1 MALLRW
7 VLGIVVGVAVLIAI
21 SAGLVA
27 RVADGPVSILAG
39 GPFTSGELVDAA
51 PDDWSFATDVEEV
64 ELQLL
69 EPARSRITWIVV
81 HQGRPYIPCG
91 FLNVPLWKQ
100 WPHEAVKDGRAL
112 LRHDG
117 KLYPLHAD
125 RVTDA
130 RLHAELGKLSAAK
143 YGFGGGGAPDPDQ
156 VWFFR
161 LSPRAQGS

>member
-7 VLGIVVGVAVLIAI
+7 VLGIVVGVGVLVGLTA
-21 SAGLVA
+21 ALVA

-39 GPFTSGELVDAA
+39 GPFTSGELVDVVQ
-51 PDDWSFATDVEEV
+51 DDWSFATDVEEI

-69 EPARSRITWIVV
+69 EPPRSRITWIVV
-81 HQGRPYIPCG
+81 HQGSPYIPCG
-91 FLNVPLWKQ
+91 FLDVPLWKQ
-100 WPHEAVKDGRAL
+100 WPHEAEKDGRAL

-117 KLYPLHAD
+117 KLYPLQAD

-130 RLHAELGKLSAAK
+130 RLHAELGQLAVAK
-143 YGFGGGGAPDPDQ
+143 YGYGGDGPPDPAK

-161 LSPRAQGS
+161 LSPRGQGS